1 MTSLK
6 EEYNKIIKA
15 WVNNISMSDI
25 YHMILEWIEKNKS
38 IVTNQEIVAIMNDIE
53 KRMENND
60 ELNDIVEDFIY
71 GVKYQKLRDL
81 VESI

>member
-15 WVNNISMSDI
+15 WINNISMSDI

-38 IVTNQEIVAIMNDIE
+38 TVSNQEIVAIMNDIE

-60 ELNDIVEDFIY
+60 ELNDIVEEFIY

>member
-1 MTSLK
+1 MGSVK

-15 WVNNISMSDI
+15 WINNVSMSDI
-25 YHMILEWIEKNKS
+25 YHMILEWIGKNKS
-38 IVTNQEIVAIMNDIE
+38 IATNEEIVTIMNDIE